1 MKPIVGVFYN
11 IIIMAKVIK
20 ICWVRISVL
29 KEVQLYRKRQ
39 ITNDIIGIEYL
50 FSNLLETKVEK

>member
-1 MKPIVGVFYN
+1 
-11 IIIMAKVIK
+11 MAKVIK

-39 ITNDIIGIEYL
+39 ITNDIIHTIL
-50 FSNLLETKVEK
+50 VCITNAFCAPLQLS